1 MTVRVLLA
9 DDQAM
14 VRTGFRLI
22 LEREP
27 DIEVV
32 GEAEDGK
39 RAVALAREL
48 RPDVTLMDIRMPQMD
63 GLAATRLL
71 AGHDVANPLRVLV
84 VTTFD
89 LDELVHEALRSG
101 ACGFLLK
108 DAGPRLLVE
117 AVHAAANGDSLVSP
131 SITTRLLAHFTT
143 TGRRP
148 RRPEPGLTER
158 ELAAVKA
165 VARGRTNAEI
175 SAELTI
181 SLSTVK
187 SHLSAVQ
194 RKIAARNRT
203 EIAVWAWE
211 SGLMSPAPR
220 STGRGG
226 SSASGPGTS

>member
-1 MTVRVLLA
+1 MTSRTLRILLA
-9 DDQAM
+9 DDQAL

-22 LEREP
+22 LEREA
-27 DIEVV
+27 DMEVV

-39 RAVALAREL
+39 QAVALAREL
-48 RPDVTLMDIRMPQMD
+48 RPDVTLMDIRMPQLD
-63 GLAATRLL
+63 GLSATRLL
-71 AGHDVANPLRVLV
+71 AGPEVADPLRVLV

-89 LDELVHEALRSG
+89 LDELVHEALQAG

-131 SITTRLLAHFTT
+131 SITARLLQHFSSPSGTT
-143 TGRRP
+143 RRAAP
-148 RRPEPGLTER
+148 PLTER
-158 ELAAVKA
+158 ELQVTRT

-175 SAELTI
+175 TDELLI

-187 SHLSAVQ
+187 SHLASIQ
-194 RKIAARNRT
+194 RKIQARNRT

-211 SGLMSPAPR
+211 SGIVR
-220 STGRGG
+220 
-226 SSASGPGTS
+226 

>member
-1 MTVRVLLA
+1 MTLRVLIA

-27 DIEVV
+27 GVQVV

-39 RAVALAREL
+39 RAVALAHEL
-48 RPDVTLMDIRMPQMD
+48 RPDVTLMDIQMPLLD
-63 GLAATRLL
+63 GLAATRQL
-71 AGHDVANPLRVLV
+71 AGPGVTDPLQVLV

-108 DAGPRLLVE
+108 DAGPRLLIE
-117 AVHAAANGDSLVSP
+117 AVNAAANGDSLVSP

-143 TGRRP
+143 GKDRP
-148 RRPEPGLTER
+148 RRPEPALTDR
-158 ELAAVKA
+158 ELQAVKA
-165 VARGRTNAEI
+165 VARGRTNVEI
-175 SAELTI
+175 SAELLV

-187 SHLSAVQ
+187 SHLASIQ
-194 RKIAARNRT
+194 RKLAARNRT

-211 SGLMSPAPR
+211 SGLMR
-220 STGRGG
+220 
-226 SSASGPGTS
+226 

>member
-1 MTVRVLLA
+1 MRILLA

-27 DIEVV
+27 GLEVV
-32 GEAEDGK
+32 GEAENGK
-39 RAVALAREL
+39 QAVELAQEL
-48 RPDVTLMDIRMPQMD
+48 RPDVTLMDIRMPLVD
-63 GLAATRLL
+63 GLAATRQL
-71 AGHDVANPLRVLV
+71 AGPDVEDPLRVLV

-89 LDELVHEALRSG
+89 LDELVHEALCSG

-117 AVHAAANGDSLVSP
+117 AVHAAANGETLVSP
-131 SITTRLLAHFTT
+131 SITTRLLAHFTAT
-143 TGRRP
+143 PAGRRA
-148 RRPEPGLTER
+148 RQAEPALTQR
-158 ELAAVKA
+158 ELDVTKA

-175 SAELTI
+175 TEELTI

-187 SHLSAVQ
+187 THLASIQ
-194 RKIAARNRT
+194 RKIEARNRT

-211 SGLMSPAPR
+211 SGLVR
-220 STGRGG
+220 
-226 SSASGPGTS
+226 

>member
-1 MTVRVLLA
+1 MNLRILLA
-9 DDQAM
+9 DDQAL
-14 VRTGFRLI
+14 VRAGFRLI
-22 LEREP
+22 LERESG
-27 DIEVV
+27 IEIV
-32 GEAEDGK
+32 GEAADG
-39 RAVALAREL
+39 RHALELAQEL
-48 RPDVTLMDIRMPQMD
+48 RPDVTLMDIRMPLMD

-71 AGHDVANPLRVLV
+71 AGPDVAHPLRVLI

-117 AVHAAANGDSLVSP
+117 AVHAAANGESLVSP
-131 SITTRLLAHFTT
+131 SITTRLLEHFSTT
-143 TGRRP
+143 SGRARRP
-148 RRPEPGLTER
+148 QPALTDR
-158 ELAAVKA
+158 ELDAVKA

-175 SAELTI
+175 STELMI

-187 SHLSAVQ
+187 SHLASVQ

-211 SGLMSPAPR
+211 YGLMR
-220 STGRGG
+220 
-226 SSASGPGTS
+226 

>member
-1 MTVRVLLA
+1 VTLRILLA

-27 DIEVV
+27 DLEVV

-39 RAVALAREL
+39 RAVALAQEL
-48 RPDVTLMDIRMPQMD
+48 RPDVTLMDIRMPLMD

-71 AGHDVANPLRVLV
+71 AGPQVADPLRVLV

-101 ACGFLLK
+101 ARGFLLK

-117 AVHAAANGDSLVSP
+117 AVHAAANGESLVSP
-131 SITTRLLAHFTT
+131 SITTRLLSHFTAAA
-143 TGRRP
+143 GNRP
-148 RRPEPGLTER
+148 RRPEPALTDR

-165 VARGRTNAEI
+165 VAQGRTNAEI
-175 SAELTI
+175 SAELLI

-187 SHLSAVQ
+187 SHLASVQ

-211 SGLMSPAPR
+211 SGLMHQGP
-220 STGRGG
+220 ST
-226 SSASGPGTS
+226 